1 MAVSPFIFLGM
12 TYCVQD
18 FSIKENGIF
27 FKGYTILPSTLPGVL
42 SSMKIAVKDFFIS
55 FDGSIY
61 EVDIK
66 TEGKYSIPLED
77 WTLTFENIGV
87 EAKNGSFE
95 LVLGSCG
102 LIFPYDFNVQAVE
115 VEDVRY
121 DLIQKRFVFEEIKA
135 KTDFSMEL
143 SGIKLTLK
151 EVEVSGDWTFGFR
164 GDATFDEN
172 FPEFL
177 RNCTTS
183 AYISFGPT
191 DGIKDLSI
199 EAKGLSGKI
208 SEDNKILILKDGE
221 ILVEKQTKNSVTV
234 SIKGG
239 LYFTEQAPVGMQDV
253 KLEIEEFSYDGG
265 TNEILNLSAKASGF
279 KFAIGQVQFDNI
291 FAEVKIGKEETN
303 EKFVNLGG
311 SMILPQAMSD
321 VIAASSEQRID
332 IETFKLYFDGRMDF
346 DAIYTM
352 QGPVEAFDSII
363 LSNIYAEAIYE
374 SNSFTFVTRA
384 HMDLSEDK
392 FPEGIGGISTDVDFV
407 FSENG
412 IESAY
417 AYCNLKSGSQIFN
430 TFTVNNAY
438 LEMKKSDVS
447 GEINFAIGGS
457 LRLPGEEKMPQG
469 IANAVISIDAFKI
482 NSRGELLEFEAG
494 IVLSDVIVYNAVKLK
509 SRKRER

>member
-1 MAVSPFIFLGM
+1 MEKEKILVSACF
-12 TYCVQD
+12 VH
-18 FSIKENGIF
+18 E
-27 FKGYTILPSTLPGVL
+27 GY
-42 SSMKIAVKDFFIS
+42 
-55 FDGSIY
+55 
-61 EVDIK
+61 
-66 TEGKYSIPLED
+66 KYSGGNNLIERLD
-77 WTLTFENIGV
+77 
-87 EAKNGSFE
+87 E
-95 LVLGSCG
+95 LQ
-102 LIFPYDFNVQAVE
+102 N
-115 VEDVRY
+115 
-121 DLIQKRFVFEEIKA
+121 
-135 KTDFSMEL
+135 
-143 SGIKLTLK
+143 LK
-151 EVEVSGDWTFGFR
+151 EM
-164 GDATFDEN
+164 
-172 FPEFL
+172 L
-177 RNCTTS
+177 
-183 AYISFGPT
+183 
-191 DGIKDLSI
+191 
-199 EAKGLSGKI
+199 
-208 SEDNKILILKDGE
+208 
-221 ILVEKQTKNSVTV
+221 NSVIAINET
-234 SIKGG
+234 G
-239 LYFTEQAPVGMQDV
+239 
-253 KLEIEEFSYDGG
+253 EE
-265 TNEILNLSAKASGF
+265 KM
-279 KFAIGQVQFDNI
+279 V
-291 FAEVKIGKEETN
+291 KEETN

-438 LEMKKSDVS
+438 LEMKKSDAS

-509 SRKRER
+509 DSNLRVEKGKDDLRCAWYGTFWNGTCQGACGCGSRPYNRAWPHPCRNVFGQGEI